1 MSTPFAAFANAVI
14 VFQRQ
19 TAPPT
24 IDALGNP
31 TAETI
36 DFVLTAYVKGAGS
49 TAGTGSKE
57 FPGGQDNAIAIEGRC
72 VSPLA
77 LPPDIVPGVAAEAL
91 IAGIPGEFHLEATIP
106 SAFGTDSLLGAK
118 LKGKFITRT
127 LLGSTV

>member
-14 VFQRQ
+14 VFQRA

-31 TAETI
+31 SADTV
-36 DFVLTAYVKGAGS
+36 DFVLTAYVKPS
-49 TAGTGSKE
+49 GSKTTE

-91 IAGIPGEFHLEATIP
+91 ISGIPGDFYLEASIP
-106 SAFGTDSLLGAK
+106 SAFGTDTLLGGK
-118 LKGKFITRT
+118 IKGKFITRT